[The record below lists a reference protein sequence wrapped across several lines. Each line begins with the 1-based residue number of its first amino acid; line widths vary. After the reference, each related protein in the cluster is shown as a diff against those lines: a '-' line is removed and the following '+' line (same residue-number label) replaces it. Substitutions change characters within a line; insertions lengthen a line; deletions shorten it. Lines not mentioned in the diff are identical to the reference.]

1 MKRYYFLFLSALLAV
16 LCLLGGCGASPQ
28 RTAAEGAPE
37 FVKAMTPEERAD
49 AILARMTPAEKIGQ
63 LLMIGVHGTEL
74 NADSRFMLSEYA
86 VGGVILFDRNLET
99 AEGVR
104 RFTKELQEAR
114 HGKLPLLIAIDEEGG
129 LVARMKDILPP
140 PPAQSEVGKS
150 GDAALARKWAR
161 ETGEKLR
168 GFGFNLN
175 FAPVADVG
183 DGTRFYSD
191 DAETVTDFVRE
202 AVAGYEEAGMLCT
215 LKHFPGLGKGEAD
228 THLETVV
235 VNADRE
241 TIEAEDLVPFRAMI
255 EKGKPESFF
264 VMTSHIV
271 YSAIDKEHPA
281 SLSRA
286 VMTELLRDELGWQ
299 GVVVTDDLEMAA
311 ADVYPFEELG
321 VRAVEAG
328 ADLVLVCHEYAHEQA
343 VYNGLLKALQSG
355 RLSEKRVDESVRR
368 ILLAKLTLE
377 KNTAK

>member
-1 MKRYYFLFLSALLAV
+1 MGQSTKKLFAALFFAMLA
-16 LCLLGGCGASPQ
+16 LAGCGAPPQ
-28 RTAAEGAPE
+28 QTAAEGAPE
-37 FVKAMTPEERAD
+37 IVKAITSEERAD

-74 NADSRFMLSEYA
+74 NDDSRFMLSEYA

-104 RFTKELQEAR
+104 AFTKELQEAR
-114 HGKLPLLIAIDEEGG
+114 HGELPLFIAIDEEGG
-129 LVARMKDILPP
+129 PVARMKDILPP
-140 PPAQSEVGKS
+140 PPAQSEIGES
-150 GDAALARKWAR
+150 GDATLAGKWAR

-183 DGTRFYSD
+183 DGVRFYSD
-191 DAETVTDFVRE
+191 DAETVAAFIRE
-202 AVAGYEEAGMLCT
+202 AVAGYGEAGMLCT

-241 TIEAEDLVPFRAMI
+241 TLDKEDIVPFRTMI
-255 EKGKPESFF
+255 EEAKPEQFF
-264 VMTSHIV
+264 IMISHII
-271 YSAIDKEHPA
+271 YAHIDKDHPA

-286 VMTELLRDELGWQ
+286 VMTDLLRDELGWQ
-299 GVVVTDDLEMAA
+299 GVVVTDDMEMAA
-311 ADVYPFEELG
+311 AGVYPFEELG

-328 ADLVLVCHEYAHEQA
+328 ADVVLVCHEYGHEQD
-343 VYNGLLKALQSG
+343 VYNGLLKAMQSG
-355 RLSEKRVDESVRR
+355 RISEKRIDESVRR
-368 ILLAKLTLE
+368 ILLAKLALPKNEE
-377 KNTAK
+377 K

>member
-1 MKRYYFLFLSALLAV
+1 MERYYFLFLSALLAV

-28 RTAAEGAPE
+28 RTSAEGAPE

-74 NADSRFMLSEYA
+74 NDDSRFMLSEYA
-86 VGGVILFDRNLET
+86 VGGVILFDRNLKT

-104 RFTKELQEAR
+104 RFTKELQAAR
-114 HGKLPLLIAIDEEGG
+114 HGELPLFIAIDEEGG
-129 LVARMKDILPP
+129 PVARMRDILPP
-140 PPAQSEVGKS
+140 PPAQSEIGQS
-150 GDAALARKWAR
+150 GNPVLARKWAR
-161 ETGEKLR
+161 DTSQKLR
-168 GFGFNLN
+168 DFGFNLN

-202 AVAGYEEAGMLCT
+202 AVAGYEEAGILCT

-255 EKGKPESFF
+255 EKGKTESFF

-377 KNTAK
+377 KNAAK